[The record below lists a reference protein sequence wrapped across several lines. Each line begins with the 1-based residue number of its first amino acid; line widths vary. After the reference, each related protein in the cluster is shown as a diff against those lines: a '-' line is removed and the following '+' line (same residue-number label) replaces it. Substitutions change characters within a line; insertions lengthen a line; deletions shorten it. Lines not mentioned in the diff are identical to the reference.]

1 MDSPIFLCL
10 DFKWRIRYF
19 ENIMSLKRALFAA
32 VLLAGLAAGLSLVL
46 LHVRQ
51 QRWLSRV
58 QPAGQGITRVQPSTI
73 ENPLNGTVFPP
84 EIVPPVFSWSDSLSK
99 SDVWV
104 VRVACPGVREP
115 MQFVCDTT
123 SWTPPNHAWERIKR
137 LSMDGE
143 SVVAVLGLNRRRP
156 GTLLSRAEVAF
167 SVSRDEV
174 GAPIFYRD
182 VNLPFIDAVK
192 DPSAI
197 RWRFGSVDSPEGP
210 RVVLEKLPVC
220 GNCHSFSGKA
230 EFLAMDVDYA
240 SDKGSYII
248 TRTAGD
254 MSLATGDVITWNDF
268 DGKKDVNLPLFH
280 RDISTFGLLSQI
292 SPDGRF
298 VVSTVRDQSVFV
310 DTPDLCFSQLF
321 FPVKG
326 ILAFYSRSDRTFK
339 PLPGV
344 DDPAFVQSNPAW
356 SPDGK
361 TVVFARSKAHPLR
374 RRGASGK
381 VLLTR
386 EECEEFLVGR
396 RPFRF
401 DLYRIPFN
409 YGRGGKPEPL
419 KGASNNGMS
428 NYFAKFSPDGKWIV
442 FCRARNYMLLQPDS
456 RLFIIPS
463 GGGEARELSCN
474 TRRMNSW
481 HSWSPNGKWLVFSS
495 KANSPYTRLFLTH
508 IDENGNSSPPV
519 LLDRFTAKNR
529 AANIP
534 EFVNTRTAIRRIRP
548 DFVDDYSWVRKAEL
562 SALYGDFDD
571 AFASFQRALEL
582 NPDNYWAHMGLGLLL
597 EDGNRPDEAAV
608 HYQKAC
614 SLEPRNAVINRQ
626 LGILLYKAKR
636 YRESAFYLSEA
647 LRYYDED
654 SPAKNFDPGQVGYFL
669 GCALIENGEVGQ
681 ANGEFVKIVRREPR
695 NANYLYFLAVSSAL
709 LGRTEEMLKAYNA
722 AVSLDPRIDRSPV
735 IHATL
740 ARHHAAKGDYRRA
753 VLSAEK
759 ALQFASASGNADLEE
774 VIRKNIEAYRR
785 KLAR

>member
-1 MDSPIFLCL
+1 MRPKITLFPAILLFGLAVALIPLLHHMQQHRFL
-10 DFKWRIRYF
+10 
-19 ENIMSLKRALFAA
+19 NRALFAERNT
-32 VLLAGLAAGLSLVL
+32 V
-46 LHVRQ
+46 
-51 QRWLSRV
+51 RV
-58 QPAGQGITRVQPSTI
+58 QPLRIFDPSD
-73 ENPLNGTVFPP
+73 GAVFPP
-84 EIVPPVFSWSDSLSK
+84 EIVPPVFSWSDSLSE

-104 VRVACPGVREP
+104 ITVRCPGLRDP
-115 MQFVCDTT
+115 MKFVCDTT
-123 SWTPPNHAWERIKR
+123 TWTPPDKTWEAIKEH
-137 LSMDGE
+137 SMDGKA
-143 SVVAVLGLNRRRP
+143 VVAVLGLNRRSP
-156 GTLLSRAEVAF
+156 GILLSKAEVAIAT
-167 SVSRDEV
+167 SRDEV

-192 DPSAI
+192 DPSRI
-197 RWRFGSVDSPEGP
+197 QWRFGSVDSPKGP

-248 TRTAGD
+248 TRLSEE
-254 MSLATGDVITWNDF
+254 MSLATSDVITWNDF

-292 SPDGRF
+292 SPDGRI

-326 ILAFYSRSDRTFK
+326 ILAFYSRSGRTFTA
-339 PLPGV
+339 LPGA
-344 DDPAFVQSNPAW
+344 DDPRFVQSNPAW

-361 TVVFARSKAHPLR
+361 TIVFCRSEAHQLR

-386 EECEEFLVGR
+386 EECEEFLVGG

-409 YGRGGKPEPL
+409 NGRGGKPEPL

-428 NYFAKFSPDGKWIV
+428 NFFAKFSPDGKWIV

-463 GGGEARELSCN
+463 EGGEARELACN

-495 KANSPYTRLFLTH
+495 KANTPYTQLFLTH

-548 DFVDDYSWVRKAEL
+548 DFVDDYSYVRKAEL

-571 AFASFQRALEL
+571 AFASFQKALEL
-582 NPDNYWAHMGLGLLL
+582 NPNNYWAHMGLGLLL
-597 EDGNRPDEAAV
+597 EDRDRSDEAAG
-608 HYQKAC
+608 HYLKAYA
-614 SLEPRNAVINRQ
+614 LEPRNAVINRE

-636 YRESAFYLSEA
+636 YRESGFYLSEA
-647 LRYYDED
+647 LRYGGED
-654 SPAKNFDPGQVGYFL
+654 SSSKNFDPGQVGYFL
-669 GCALIENGEVGQ
+669 GCALIENGEVGR
-681 ANGEFVKIVRREPR
+681 ANEEFLRVVRREPR
-695 NANYLYFLAVSSAL
+695 NANYQYFLAVSYAL
-709 LGRTEEMLKAYNA
+709 LGKTAEMLKAYNT
-722 AVSLDPRIDRSPV
+722 AVSIDPQIDRSPV
-735 IHATL
+735 IHASL

-753 VLSAEK
+753 ILSAEK
-759 ALQFASASGNADLEE
+759 ALQFASASGNAELEA
-774 VIRKNIEAYRR
+774 VIRKDIETYRR
-785 KLAR
+785 KLTE